1 MRSFKR
7 SSSKSDGIVIDVIVD
22 IGEGD
27 GVRVGVVAGR
37 DGGVVVIIVDKCGL
51 VYIRK
56 ELQEANILL
65 GT

>member
-22 IGEGD
+22 VGKGD
-27 GVRVGVVAGR
+27 SVRVGVVTGR